1 MSIGLFLNEMRIK
14 KAVRKG
20 MKFGEG
26 SRIRGQVHFG
36 SEPYLISIGKHVSI
50 ATDVHF
56 ITHDGG
62 TWVIRNWDRY
72 KQVKRYGKIM
82 IKDNVLIGLGTIIL
96 PGVTIGE
103 NVVVAAR
110 SVVAKDVPD
119 NCVVAGSPAQ
129 VICSIEE
136 YAEKALKKS
145 LPCDPVKYKEDKR
158 KEILRC
164 LELEENGLE

>member
-1 MSIGLFLNEMRIK
+1 MLGAVINKIRVNRALKGGLKL
-14 KAVRKG
+14 
-20 MKFGEG
+20 GEG
-26 SRIRGQVHFG
+26 TRIIAPVNFG
-36 SEPYLISIGKHVSI
+36 SEPYLVSIGKHVTVSSN
-50 ATDVHF
+50 VHF

-62 TWVIRNWDRY
+62 IRAIQQWERY
-72 KQVKRYGKIM
+72 AQVKRFGKIVV
-82 IKDNVLIGLGTIIL
+82 KDNVFIGLGSIIL

-164 LELEENGLE
+164 LELEGNGQK